1 MHVSRRRDPEEVTS
15 LGQVLAG
22 LRSWSK
28 ASGSWPRNS
37 EMPGKCY
44 RTGTEEGCRKS
55 QGCWEDAG
63 KDGEGTAARAANRRP
78 TGQEDRVRS
87 KKAHQSA
94 GSTLEEGVSGRGK
107 GQSVEGEASKR
118 YAEP

>member
-37 EMPGKCY
+37 EMPGNA
-44 RTGTEEGCRKS
+44 TELAPRK
-55 QGCWEDAG
+55 GAGRVRDAG
-63 KDGEGTAARAANRRP
+63 RMRARM
-78 TGQEDRVRS
+78 
-87 KKAHQSA
+87 
-94 GSTLEEGVSGRGK
+94 GK
-107 GQSVEGEASKR
+107 EQQ
-118 YAEP
+118 